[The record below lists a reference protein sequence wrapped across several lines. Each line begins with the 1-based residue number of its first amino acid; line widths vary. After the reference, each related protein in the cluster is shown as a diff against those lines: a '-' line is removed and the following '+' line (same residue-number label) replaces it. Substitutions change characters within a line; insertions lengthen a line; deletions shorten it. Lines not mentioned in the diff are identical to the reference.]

1 MQRLWALL
9 YYPEKIYRYIYK
21 IEKHRFD
28 LIMDSLHIG
37 KTEKYINQ
45 RLDESGAV
53 HFTLI
58 DPTMTNGEEAVR
70 IVQKAKDAGSD
81 AFLIRPSFGT
91 SPLLIKETV
100 ERIKSAVDLPIIS
113 LPTNVDGLTKEID
126 ALFFITLLNSNN
138 TYWMIGAQALGAPVL
153 KQMDMETIPTAY
165 VIIEPGATTSW
176 MGDVKPLPRDNY
188 KLAAIHGLGGEYFG
202 MRFIYLETGEKIK
215 QPIPI
220 EMVSEIRRESKIKI
234 IVESTNTTPDYLAS
248 LVKSGVDILVTPYR
262 EDLSEVIEK
271 IRK

>member
-1 MQRLWALL
+1 
-9 YYPEKIYRYIYK
+9 
-21 IEKHRFD
+21 
-28 LIMDSLHIG
+28 MDSLQIG
-37 KTEKYINQ
+37 KIEKYINQ

-58 DPTMTNGEEAVR
+58 DPTETNGEDAVSMAH
-70 IVQKAKDAGSD
+70 KAKSAGTD

-100 ERIKSAVDLPIIS
+100 EMIKSAVDLPVIS

-153 KQMDMETIPTAY
+153 KQMNMEAIPTAY
-165 VIIEPGATTSW
+165 IIIEPGATASW
-176 MGDVKPLPRDNY
+176 MSDVKPIPRDNH
-188 KLAAIHGLGGEYFG
+188 KLAAIHALGGEYFG
-202 MRFIYLETGEKIK
+202 MRFLYIETGEKIK
-215 QPIPI
+215 QPVPA
-220 EMVSEIRRESKIKI
+220 EMMEAIRKDSKIKI

-248 LVKSGVDILVTPYR
+248 LVKSGADILVTPYR

-271 IRK
+271 IRG